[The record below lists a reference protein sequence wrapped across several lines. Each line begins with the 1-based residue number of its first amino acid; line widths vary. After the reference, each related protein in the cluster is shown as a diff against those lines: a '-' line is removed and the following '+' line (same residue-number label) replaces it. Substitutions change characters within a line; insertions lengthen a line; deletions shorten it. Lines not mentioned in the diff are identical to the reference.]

1 MQIRK
6 ATLQDISALAT
17 LFDAY
22 RVFYEKTSDYKSA
35 VRFLTERI
43 ERNESEIFVA
53 ETETTQIVGFVQ
65 LYPLFSSTR
74 MQRLWLLNDL
84 FVLPEFRSKGISI
97 ALIEKSK
104 ALCLETN
111 ACGLQ
116 LETAKTNSI
125 GNNLYPKTGFELDTE
140 HHFYFWSA
148 V

>member
-116 LETAKTNSI
+116 LETAKTNNI

>member
-6 ATLQDISALAT
+6 ATLLDISALAI

-22 RVFYEKTSDYKSA
+22 RVFYEKTSDFKSA

-65 LYPLFSSTR
+65 LYPLYSSTR

-116 LETAKTNSI
+116 LETAKTNNI

>member
-6 ATLQDISALAT
+6 ATLLDISALAT

-65 LYPLFSSTR
+65 LYPLYSSTR

-116 LETAKTNSI
+116 LETAKTNNI